1 MTKRL
6 KDFID
11 RPFYSVANFE
21 HALRT
26 HPTASKF
33 IVIAKNE
40 DICDFIPYH
49 LRRLVSQNAQLGVIE
64 RPSAADLAETHI
76 NTCLADKAEAMY
88 PQVDPRVR
96 LDDSIKAVTKLRIE
110 ERSLLLADIRGLR
123 QATNNISDAK
133 TKQQLKSQVRRFTD
147 RYEKHILETL
157 QKAIKQEPMINDS
170 ISLAFGNYSVI
181 SPTLNGKYINEKN
194 LQPWLDL
201 DAENVSDVDIER
213 AIKRLAWLGA
223 QIKTAI
229 HTVCAVPS
237 SAYNTYYR
245 RTFDKF
251 LEKVQKDVQK
261 DIRKTLKRGSVF
273 SVLGLYD
280 LEGVVHRFDTA
291 PVVFATTRGG
301 KGSDR
306 V

>member
-6 KDFID
+6 KTFID
-11 RPFYSVANFE
+11 NPYSSMPNFE
-21 HALRT
+21 RALQV

-33 IVIAKNE
+33 VVVVKNE
-40 DICDFIPYH
+40 DVCDFIPYH
-49 LRRLVSQNAQLGVIE
+49 LRRLVPQNAQLGVIE
-64 RPSAADLAETHI
+64 KPSAADLAETHI

-110 ERSLLLADIRGLR
+110 ERSLLLADIKTLR
-123 QATNNISDAK
+123 QMANNASG
-133 TKQQLKSQVRRFTD
+133 TQLKSQVHRFTD
-147 RYEKHILETL
+147 RYEKHILDTL
-157 QKAIKQEPMINDS
+157 QKRIKQESAIDNR
-170 ISLAFGNYSVI
+170 IGLAFGNYNAI
-181 SPTLNGKYINEKN
+181 SPTLDGKYINEKN
-194 LQPWLDL
+194 LLIWLGLNAKDVT
-201 DAENVSDVDIER
+201 DADIER
-213 AIKRLAWLGA
+213 AIKRLAWLEK
-223 QIKTAI
+223 QVRTTIR
-229 HTVCAVPS
+229 TVCAVQS

-280 LEGVVHRFDTA
+280 LEGVIHRFDTV
-291 PVVFATTRGG
+291 PVHLHRANRGLV
-301 KGSDR
+301 KRSKRHD
-306 V
+306 

>member
-6 KDFID
+6 KTFID
-11 RPFYSVANFE
+11 NPYSSAPNFE
-21 HALRT
+21 HALQI

-33 IVIAKNE
+33 VVVAKNK
-40 DICDFIPYH
+40 DVCDFIPYH
-49 LRRLVSQNAQLGVIE
+49 LRRLVPQDLKLGVIE
-64 RPSAADLAETHI
+64 RPNATELAT
-76 NTCLADKAEAMY
+76 NSVKFCLVNKAEAMY

-110 ERSLLLADIRGLR
+110 ERSLLLTNIRGLR
-123 QATNNISDAK
+123 QAVNNVSDAN
-133 TKQQLKSQVRRFTD
+133 TKQQLKSQVRRFTN

-157 QKAIKQEPMINDS
+157 QKAVKQESTIDDS
-170 ISLAFGNYSVI
+170 ISLAFGDYSAI
-181 SPTLNGKYINEKN
+181 SPTLDGKYINEKN
-194 LQPWLDL
+194 LLPWLGLNTKDIT
-201 DAENVSDVDIER
+201 DTDIER
-213 AIKRLAWLGA
+213 AINRLTWLEE
-223 QIKTAI
+223 QVKTAI
-229 HTVCAVPS
+229 HTVYAVPPT
-237 SAYNTYYR
+237 AYNTYYR

-251 LEKVQKDVQK
+251 LEKVQKHAQQ

-280 LEGVVHRFDTA
+280 LEGVIHRFDTA
-291 PVVFATTRGG
+291 PVVFATTRGS